1 MSTPKWFRAIAL
13 AELEKSGRGLF
24 RKDGCQI
31 AIFKSGSGILAC
43 NNRCP
48 HEGYPLSEGSLDD
61 CVLTCNWHNW
71 KFNLE
76 TGVNLYGGDRLRTY
90 PTEIRGA
97 DVWIDLS
104 DPPFETRYHEINR
117 SLEDAFKD
125 NAYDRIAREIARLRL
140 LGADPLDAVRHAIY
154 WSFERMKY
162 GWTHAFAGAADWLA
176 LYDEHEGDEETQLV
190 CLLETV
196 AHLADDVLREKRY
209 PFVES
214 ELPFDENDFVAAV
227 EAEDEA
233 GAISLLRGGLSEGL
247 RFPDFEKALTRCALA
262 HYNDFGHSLIYTSK
276 AAVLI
281 DRLGESVATPLLL
294 SLVRSLVYATREDL
308 IPQFR
313 RYGEALDRWGER
325 GNRDS
330 VSADDLMGMGVNQAL
345 DLTGDV
351 CRAPVIEL
359 YDALLGANAQNM
371 LAYDLYYQNQTHRPV
386 QDNVGWLDFSHGLT
400 FANAVRSQ
408 CTKFPELW
416 PQGLLQLA
424 CFSGRNASYTDF
436 DQDTEK
442 WYVED
447 AIGFLDEA
455 IQSLFDHGRDD
466 FIVSVH
472 LLKTVYAVREE
483 VRSGLE
489 FNAEATM
496 LAALNRFL
504 HEPLKRKQARRT
516 AQQSIS
522 FVGRDG

>member
-1 MSTPKWFRAIAL
+1 MTTSKWCRAIAL
-13 AELEKSGRGLF
+13 AELEESGRGLF
-24 RKDGCQI
+24 RKDGRQI
-31 AIFKSGSGILAC
+31 AIFKSESGILAC

-48 HEGYPLSEGSLDD
+48 HEGYPLSEGSLDN

-90 PTEIRGA
+90 PTQIRGT

-104 DPPFETRYHEINR
+104 DPPFETRYHEINQ
-117 SLEDAFKD
+117 SLEDAFED

-140 LGADPLDAVRHAIY
+140 LGADPLDAVRHAIC
-154 WSFERMKY
+154 WSFERMEY
-162 GWTHAFAGAADWLA
+162 GWTHAFAGAADWLS

-190 CLLETV
+190 CLLEIV

-209 PFVES
+209 PFE
-214 ELPFDENDFVAAV
+214 ENEFPFDEDDFVAAV

-247 RFPDFEKALTRCALA
+247 VFADFEKALTRCALA

-276 AAVLI
+276 AAALI
-281 DRLGESVATPLLL
+281 NRLGESVAAPLLMP
-294 SLVRSLVYATREDL
+294 LVRSLVYATREDL
-308 IPQFR
+308 IPQFH
-313 RYGEALDRWGER
+313 RYGEVLDQWGESDTC
-325 GNRDS
+325 DS
-330 VSADDLMGMGVNQAL
+330 VSADDLMGVGVNQAL
-345 DLTGDV
+345 DLAGDA

-400 FANAVRSQ
+400 FANAVRLQ

-424 CFSGRNASYTDF
+424 CFSGRNAPYTDF

-442 WYVED
+442 WHVED
-447 AIGFLDEA
+447 AAVFLDDA

-472 LLKTVYAVREE
+472 LLKTVFAVREE

-516 AQQSIS
+516 AAQSIS